1 MPGSAVSL
9 NQEKNQD
16 ENTEKEDRTMLRHHG
31 GDRVGKGTYWN
42 LTNGER
48 VDIETEGILPG
59 AKKRAFYRMPAAAII
74 IAAPVIGLA
83 YAAFLP
89 FIGIAML
96 VKLVAVKVGGGARD
110 MVLGKAHFGF
120 RPSESYLAG
129 KKRKA
134 EKGKDENED
143 ET

>member
-1 MPGSAVSL
+1 
-9 NQEKNQD
+9 
-16 ENTEKEDRTMLRHHG
+16 MLKHNG

-48 VDIETEGILPG
+48 IDISAEGTLPG
-59 AKKRAFYRMPAAAII
+59 DAKKKYYRMPASAII
-74 IAAPVIGLA
+74 VLAPVIGLL

-96 VKLVAVKVGGGARD
+96 VKLVGQKAGGGVME
-110 MVLGKAHFGF
+110 MVHGGASFGW

-129 KKRKA
+129 RKQKEA
-134 EKGKDENED
+134 KKDEASKDTGEK
-143 ET
+143 EES